1 MAGRSPK
8 DLAERNTTVL
18 QVCLPKNQA
27 HEIRRLARSS
37 EYKTV
42 SVWMRAQLERIL
54 QTVA

>member
-54 QTVA
+54 QSVA